1 MDKNV
6 IKKLAK
12 GLNEIGCTWAIG
24 SSVVLNYYGL
34 VEKPNDIDVL
44 IDAKDA
50 QKVINYMDTIG
61 TYVKLGS
68 KDPFRTEEFFAYMVD
83 DVMVEFMGDFKIQLD
98 DGSIYKFILDKDAIK
113 DNMIID
119 DVKVNITTL
128 EDWIVAYSVMKDPK
142 KRVPLLNEYFKKHG
156 IKNRSLLER
165 NLNNNLPDS
174 VRANIESMLLN
185 SNK

>member
-1 MDKNV
+1 MYMDKNV

-50 QKVINYMDTIG
+50 QKVRDYMDTIG

-68 KDPFRTEEFFAYMVD
+68 KDPFRTEEFFAYMLD
-83 DVMVEFMGDFKIQLD
+83 GIMVEFMGDFKIQLE
-98 DGSIYKFILDKDAIK
+98 DGSIYKFILDEDAIK
-113 DNMIID
+113 DDMIID
-119 DVKVNITTL
+119 NVNVNITTL

-142 KRVPLLNEYFKKHG
+142 KRVPLLKDYFKKYG

-174 VRANIESMLLN
+174 VRETIESML
-185 SNK
+185 